1 MYGEE
6 LLSLSDVLSVY
17 RIEIALAER
26 EVVDG
31 VEQVGLSHSVVAKQA
46 VDSGTEVDV
55 DVTVG
60 LEIVY
65 FKIGE
70 IQGYKG

>member
-1 MYGEE
+1 MS
-6 LLSLSDVLSVY
+6 SLIPCPLSVY

-31 VEQVGLSHSVVAKQA
+31 IQQVGLSHSVVAKQT
-46 VDSGTEVDV
+46 VDSRTEVDV
-55 DVTVG
+55 GVAVG
-60 LEIVY
+60 LEIGY